1 VQRHWNGSQ
10 LYVKNET
17 NSDVRAQ
24 PTWED
29 NGGAD
34 NAGQNNNQRLPAISS
49 WENVKCLSEFQE
61 MTEVG
66 GAFLGGGGSQFQLL
80 IHSKITHQYVVP
92 EGKETSRSRVLFFHA
107 KSLV

>member
-66 GAFLGGGGSQFQLL
+66 EVHF
-80 IHSKITHQYVVP
+80 
-92 EGKETSRSRVLFFHA
+92 
-107 KSLV
+107 